1 MYFMYLKSLSKTL
14 GTLTFVLGSYLVQA
28 DEVHVAVAANFTAAM
43 KEIAADFE
51 KVHTHHA
58 VVSFGSTGK
67 LYTQIKHGAPFEV
80 FLAADQQWPK
90 LLEEEN
96 AASGRF
102 TYAIGKLV
110 LWSSNPKQP
119 INEQVLRDGDFNKLS
134 IANPKTAPYGA
145 AAVEVMRN
153 LGVYTTLKPK
163 LVIGDTIIQ
172 AYQFV
177 ATGNAELG
185 FMALSQ
191 IALDD
196 SGSTWPVPAKLH
208 PPIRQDA
215 VLLSKGKD
223 NPAAQA
229 LLDYLRSD
237 AAQAVIHKYGYAT
250 DNAVTE

>member
-1 MYFMYLKSLSKTL
+1 MRLKSLSKTIGAL
-14 GTLTFVLGSYLVQA
+14 TLVLGNSLAQA
-28 DEVHVAVAANFTAAM
+28 DEVRVAVAANFTAAM
-43 KEIAADFE
+43 KEIVANFE
-51 KVHTHHA
+51 KAHGHHA

-80 FLAADQQWPK
+80 FLAADQQRPK

-96 AASGRF
+96 AASRRF

-119 INEQVLRDGDFNKLS
+119 TGEPALRDGDFNKLA

-145 AAVEVMRN
+145 AAVEVMQN
-153 LGVYTTLKPK
+153 LGLYETLKPK
-163 LVIGDTIIQ
+163 LVIGDSITQ

-177 ATGNAELG
+177 ATGNAKLG
-185 FMALSQ
+185 FVALAQ

-196 SGSTWPVPAKLH
+196 SGSRWQVPDKLYT
-208 PPIRQDA
+208 PIRQDA
-215 VLLSKGKD
+215 VLLNKGKD
-223 NPAAQA
+223 NLAAQA

-237 AAQAVIHKYGYAT
+237 AAQAVIRKYGYGT
-250 DNAVTE
+250 KD